1 MELKSFDWLYTLQ
14 HLNENGVTIFVSG
27 SLFTLS
33 IYHFLLYFQHKD
45 KTYLLYSLHIFL
57 VFFYVYYK
65 AEHFF
70 LAEATRSLNSYYQF
84 FTSALQWSFNLVFIL
99 FIKDFIGL
107 KRQKPKWNN
116 FLELSIYLYTFIL
129 VALVIHALITGQSH
143 TLNTTYAL
151 FFIPSISII
160 AILTIVVI
168 FTMKTYLKY
177 YILTGSIAYIVLSI
191 ISYYS
196 SRYNLGSTF
205 LFYIA
210 IIIENIFFALGL
222 GAKQNKILHD
232 KNKAQTAILTEQ
244 KLNLKLKKLKKERL
258 DQEVN
263 NKKQEVLQ
271 LTEQF
276 KKDQQEKLEAR
287 FSKQTVDL
295 RMKAFQTQMNPQFL
309 FNSLNSLK
317 HYIIKNNKKDAALFL
332 SKLSKLIRTILD
344 NSQRKEITLLE
355 ELNIMKLY
363 LEVENMRSDKS
374 ILLEITVEDGITTN
388 TLKLP
393 PLVLQ
398 PLIENAIWHGLS
410 LIKENKRIKIEVNK
424 NDSYLIISIEDNGIG
439 RIRTA
444 QLNDANF
451 IEKESLGIDIT
462 KQRLQA
468 YTSHLKN
475 KVSIAFEDLYENDK
489 PIGTKVFVKIPLV

>member
-1 MELKSFDWLYTLQ
+1 
-14 HLNENGVTIFVSG
+14 
-27 SLFTLS
+27 
-33 IYHFLLYFQHKD
+33 
-45 KTYLLYSLHIFL
+45 
-57 VFFYVYYK
+57 
-65 AEHFF
+65 
-70 LAEATRSLNSYYQF
+70 
-84 FTSALQWSFNLVFIL
+84 
-99 FIKDFIGL
+99 
-107 KRQKPKWNN
+107 
-116 FLELSIYLYTFIL
+116 
-129 VALVIHALITGQSH
+129 
-143 TLNTTYAL
+143 
-151 FFIPSISII
+151 
-160 AILTIVVI
+160 
-168 FTMKTYLKY
+168 
-177 YILTGSIAYIVLSI
+177 
-191 ISYYS
+191 
-196 SRYNLGSTF
+196 
-205 LFYIA
+205 
-210 IIIENIFFALGL
+210 
-222 GAKQNKILHD
+222 
-232 KNKAQTAILTEQ
+232 
-244 KLNLKLKKLKKERL
+244 
-258 DQEVN
+258 
-263 NKKQEVLQ
+263 
-271 LTEQF
+271 
-276 KKDQQEKLEAR
+276 
-287 FSKQTVDL
+287 
-295 RMKAFQTQMNPQFL
+295 
-309 FNSLNSLK
+309 SLK